1 MVIAL
6 VALGALMLTCYLC
19 VQKRPATSPAP
30 EPQCLE
36 ALKEVMVLL
45 QAGDKAEALA
55 RAVQIRCEH
64 VRVQALKL
72 VERSRPF
79 PRADQASDWEPL
91 PRLHECNF
99 WDRLTVSLPR
109 SSAN

>member
-6 VALGALMLTCYLC
+6 LALGALMLTCYVC
-19 VQKRPATSPAP
+19 GPKRPSASPTP

-36 ALKEVMVLL
+36 ALKEVMVFL

-64 VRVQALKL
+64 FRVQALKL

-79 PRADQASDWEPL
+79 PRDGQASDWKEL
-91 PRLHECNF
+91 PRAHESTF